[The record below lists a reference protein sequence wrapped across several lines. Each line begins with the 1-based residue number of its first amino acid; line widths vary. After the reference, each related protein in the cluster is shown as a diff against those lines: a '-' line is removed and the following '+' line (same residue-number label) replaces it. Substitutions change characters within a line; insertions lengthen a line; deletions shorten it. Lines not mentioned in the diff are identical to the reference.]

1 MSLIP
6 PLKHITLI
14 GVGLIGG
21 SFVLDLKRL
30 GLVEKV
36 VGIDLNRENLD
47 RALERKVI
55 DEAFTEIGAESI
67 GGADLVLIATPVS
80 TLPAICQAIRPF
92 LSAQTLVSDVGS
104 TKQSALAAF
113 AEYLPEHLPN
123 CIAAHPIAG
132 SDRHGAL
139 AAQFGLYQDKKL
151 IITPHGQEHSDGLSR
166 LEALW
171 QAVGAN
177 TFRMSAAEHD
187 AIFAA
192 VSHMPHLLAFAFV
205 HEMFDHPDGQTYLQ
219 FAASGFR
226 DFTRIASSHP
236 AIWTDI
242 CMANKTS
249 LLGLLSGVQAQL
261 ETLRDMLEQDDRAAL
276 YRYFEEAKETRDEW
290 QQGQ

>member
-113 AEYLPEHLPN
+113 AEHLPEHLPN
-123 CIAAHPIAG
+123 CIASHPIAG

-166 LEALW
+166 LESLW